1 MELIAMDYVTNM
13 NLASIFRGRDA
24 KLSLEDLNP
33 KEQQFE
39 QRLVKTES
47 RAEAFLID
55 KKYALQ
61 LDELI

>member
-1 MELIAMDYVTNM
+1 MDYVTNM

-39 QRLVKTES
+39 QRLVKAES

-55 KKYALQ
+55 KKYALH